1 MEKGHIYNYST
12 QERINLSTITT
23 QGGIEIKKH
32 MTVSD
37 EVSDEVTRLTEE
49 LEFYKSLFKSHIN
62 SVVFNLHIKKINGKN
77 VWVDPVR
84 DDRGYI
90 RELDKDKDVE
100 EWLKPVR
107 PSR

>member
-1 MEKGHIYNYST
+1 MNE
-12 QERINLSTITT
+12 
-23 QGGIEIKKH
+23 
-32 MTVSD
+32 SD
-37 EVSDEVTRLTEE
+37 IAKQRGPRSAELELHRELELVKEE
-49 LEFYKSLFKSHIN
+49 LALYKSLFKSHLN